1 MSGLGAKVVYNSRK
15 EWADGLNRGKGD
27 MKDLRDRVALV
38 TGASRGI
45 GRATALALA
54 RAGAHLALV
63 ARRSGPLEEVAA
75 EVRAL
80 ERQALALPADV
91 RVEEQSRQAVRRALA
106 HFGRLDVLVANAGVY
121 YRSPI
126 RSLSVDILRQSL
138 AVNFY
143 GSVYFVLEALPH
155 MLARGQGHIVLI
167 TSMDGKKGIPPDAP
181 YVAAK
186 FALSGFGDVLRQEL
200 CGTGVD
206 VSVVFPGRVDTPMIA
221 DLEVPWISAKIPPE
235 AVARAVVRAIRRRRA
250 EVIVPF
256 QARLL
261 YAVQCAAPTL
271 ADWVVRTFHLEGKPK
286 AR

>member
-1 MSGLGAKVVYNSRK
+1 
-15 EWADGLNRGKGD
+15 
-27 MKDLRDRVALV
+27 MKDFQDRVALV
-38 TGASRGI
+38 TGASQGI

-63 ARRSGPLEEVAA
+63 ARRPGPLEQVAA

-80 ERQALALPADV
+80 GSQALVLPADLTDETQA
-91 RVEEQSRQAVRRALA
+91 REAVRRALS
-106 HFGRLDVLVANAGVY
+106 HFGRLDILVANAGMY
-121 YRSPI
+121 YRSPV
-126 RSLSVDILRQSL
+126 RHLEVETLRQSL

-143 GSVYFVLEALPH
+143 GSVYPVLEALPH
-155 MLARGQGHIVLI
+155 LLEQGEGHIVLV

-200 CGTGVD
+200 HGTGVG
-206 VSVVFPGRVDTPMIA
+206 VSVIFPGRVDTPMIA

-235 AVARAVVRAIRRRRA
+235 AVARAILRAIRRNQA

-261 YAVQCAAPTL
+261 YALQCLAPKW
-271 ADWVVRTFHLEGKPK
+271 ADWVVRTFHLEGRP
-286 AR
+286 RNPHEPREESS

>member
-1 MSGLGAKVVYNSRK
+1 MRHLA
-15 EWADGLNRGKGD
+15 NRI
-27 MKDLRDRVALV
+27 ALV
-38 TGASRGI
+38 TGASKGI
-45 GRATALALA
+45 GRAVALALA

-63 ARRSGPLEEVAA
+63 ARGREGLEAVAA

-80 ERQALALPADV
+80 GRQALPLPADV
-91 RVEEQSRQAVRRALA
+91 SVEEQARATVRQTLA
-106 HFGRLDVLVANAGVY
+106 HFGRLDILVANAGVY
-121 YRSPI
+121 IRRPI
-126 RSLSVDILRQSL
+126 RDLDTAILRQSL

-143 GSVYFVLEALPH
+143 GSVYPVLEALPH
-155 MLARGQGHIVLI
+155 LLAQREGHIVLI

-200 CGTGVD
+200 HGTGVG

-235 AVARAVVRAIRRRRA
+235 AVARAVVQAIRRNRA

-261 YAVQCAAPTL
+261 YWVQCCAPKL
-271 ADWVVRTFHLEGKPK
+271 ADWVVRTFHLEGRPK

>member
-1 MSGLGAKVVYNSRK
+1 MREFHN
-15 EWADGLNRGKGD
+15 
-27 MKDLRDRVALV
+27 RVALV

-54 RAGAHLALV
+54 RAGAHLVLV
-63 ARRSGPLEEVAA
+63 ARRSTPLGQVAA

-80 ERQALALPADV
+80 GREALPLSADV
-91 RVEEQSRQAVRRALA
+91 AEEEQARDAVRRAIA
-106 HFGRLDVLVANAGVY
+106 HFGRLDILVANAGAY
-121 YRSPI
+121 IRSPI
-126 RSLSVDILRQSL
+126 RDLKVETLRQSL

-143 GSVYFVLEALPH
+143 GSVYPVLEALPH
-155 MLARGQGHIVLI
+155 MLERGSGHIVLV

-186 FALSGFGDVLRQEL
+186 FALGGFGDVLRQEL
-200 CGTGVD
+200 HGTGVG
-206 VSVVFPGRVDTPMIA
+206 VSILFPGRVDTPMIA

-235 AVARAVVRAIRRRRA
+235 AVARAILQAIRRNRA

-261 YAVQCAAPTL
+261 YWVQCCAPKL
-271 ADWVVRTFHLEGKPK
+271 ADWVVRTFHLEGRPK